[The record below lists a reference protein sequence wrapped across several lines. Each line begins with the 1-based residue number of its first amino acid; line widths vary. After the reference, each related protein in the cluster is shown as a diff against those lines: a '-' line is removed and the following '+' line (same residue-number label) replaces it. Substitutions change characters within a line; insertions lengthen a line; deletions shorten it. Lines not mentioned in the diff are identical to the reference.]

1 MLFVHDLSN
10 ASNVHSIQSSVSCA
24 TSYMSISS
32 LLSNRPCVGLH
43 AIESVAL
50 MDRYDSKFLVP
61 MDWLPEV
68 IADLTEHHV
77 LQVEQDHL
85 IRYNN
90 LYFDT
95 KGNECLTEHVRGR
108 TKRFK
113 VRIRQYQNSK
123 VAFLE
128 VKLRDVYGKTA
139 KKRMARS
146 SDLPWNAPLTE
157 GEILFLRG
165 HLGDVTDE
173 LTPSL
178 QSRFDRFTLV
188 NLHRGDRITFD
199 QNLQFS
205 DPRKHLKA
213 PLWTSPIPHLA
224 VVEWKQRKLNHQC
237 DLIQSFRAKPGRRGP
252 LGRALRVSKYIL
264 GRMSVCDDLAPG
276 AYRKTLR
283 DIQRAEL
290 AASNTQSEHE
300 SILR

>member
-1 MLFVHDLSN
+1 MLSK
-10 ASNVHSIQSSVSCA
+10 
-24 TSYMSISS
+24 
-32 LLSNRPCVGLH
+32 RPFVGLQ

-50 MDRYDSKFLVP
+50 MDRYDSKFLAP
-61 MDWLPEV
+61 TDWLPEV
-68 IADLTEHHV
+68 ISDLAKHHV
-77 LQVEQDHL
+77 LQIEGQHL

-95 KGNECLTEHVRGR
+95 TSNDCLVEHTRGR

-113 VRIRQYQNSK
+113 IRIRQYENTK

-139 KKRMARS
+139 KKRLVRN
-146 SDLPWNAPLTE
+146 SDLAWNAAFTE
-157 GEILFLRG
+157 REELFLRE
-165 HLGDVTDE
+165 HLGDFTDE

-188 NLHRGDRITFD
+188 NLDCGDRITFD

-205 DPRKHLKA
+205 DPRKHLTT
-213 PLWTSPIPHLA
+213 PLWTAPTPHLA
-224 VVEWKQRKLNHQC
+224 VVEWKQRKLNHQG
-237 DLIQSFRAKPGRRGP
+237 DLIQSFRAKTGRRGP

-264 GRMSVCDDLAPG
+264 GRTSVCDDLAPG

-290 AASNTQSEHE
+290 AASDPHSEHE
-300 SILR
+300 SILQ